1 MKIFTAFSRFVHRPQ
16 PPTPVAPAP
25 FDDGLVQLAQLIA
38 ADDPATRPD
47 PADAAP
53 AHRSASAPGFDAS
66 PSLR

>member
-38 ADDPATRPD
+38 VDDPVTHPDAAD
-47 PADAAP
+47 PAL
-53 AHRSASAPGFDAS
+53 AHRVRARAG
-66 PSLR
+66 L